1 MKDEAYLKMLGTAV
15 WESPVPIYIIHVEV
29 DEAGKPVDWRFAY
42 ANEAEA
48 RHLST
53 PLEELLGSS
62 GIELLP
68 KIGEKWLLPYYKA
81 AYLEKTLD
89 FDTFAQ
95 RTKRY
100 IHLHIMPAGTPGY
113 CIASI
118 KNFEK
123 TLHEELEPGDPMDQT
138 VRHLVREKAI
148 LESLC
153 LDYTAI
159 YFADLKTD
167 TMEVVKQGIFSHGLD
182 IEEALPAE
190 KKFSYRARMAYLRD
204 HLLVKESCGDFYG
217 NIGPEGLMQH
227 LAVKET
233 FTYRARTHGNREGNE
248 YFELKAIRV
257 HQDEAHFQIVIGLR
271 PIDELVREEG
281 RHQRRLEEA
290 LASERRSHE
299 VISAISKIYGVIYLV
314 DLEKDT
320 CERIASVGE
329 GYQASGKV
337 CAASQAFED
346 ILQYIVSEEY
356 WDHMRD
362 FVDTRTLVTR
372 LSQEDT
378 ITTTYRARTGEWR
391 QARFIVKTRD
401 EKGCAKDLL
410 YMVNPIDRAKQKE
423 MQYQAVMNALGQDFS
438 VIFLTDLRQDTIEL
452 IRGGEDT
459 HIGRKLEDMHYRY
472 SEWIRYACEHLVHEA
487 DREEMAVLLSPSRLE
502 EELLRH
508 KMYSVRCH
516 VRPNPAGNE
525 YFEVRAVLSQQ
536 DEDHFE
542 VIIGHRALDQIIHEE
557 RKKQQQLEEALR
569 QVELANKAKST
580 FLFNMSHDI
589 RTPMNAILGFSRLLR
604 MHKEEPEKILDYTE
618 KIEKSGEYLLS
629 LINNV
634 LELSRIES
642 GKSQLDE
649 MIIDT
654 KELNDA
660 VGYLFENQMKAKQIS
675 FTRTLRTPH
684 RFIYADKVK
693 LQEILLNLL
702 SNACKYTPPGGRVS
716 FDVCSSPS
724 KEEGIELFT
733 ATIRDNGI
741 GMTKEFLAH
750 IFEAFTRE
758 RSSTESRRPGFGLGM
773 GIAKKLTELMGGTIA
788 VESEPGK
795 GTTFTVSIPHRIAKC
810 PEKEFYA
817 EQSVLPDTVLQGR
830 RILLAEDNDL
840 NAEIAE
846 ELLKDA
852 GLLVERARDG
862 IECLAMLEK
871 RKPHWYDLILMDI
884 QMPNMDGYKATTIIR
899 RLEDPQLS
907 KIPIIAMTANAFA
920 EDKAKALALGMNA
933 HVAKP
938 IDMKELKRVMED
950 VLGKS

>member
-1 MKDEAYLKMLGTAV
+1 MKDEVYLKMLGAAV
-15 WESPVPIYIIHVEV
+15 WESPVPIYVIHVEV

-48 RHLST
+48 KHLSI
-53 PLEELLGSS
+53 PLEKLLGRS

-68 KIGEKWLLPYYKA
+68 KIGGKWLFPYYEA
-81 AYLEKTLD
+81 AYHGKTLD

-95 RTKRY
+95 RTKRF

-113 CIASI
+113 CLASI
-118 KNFEK
+118 KNFDK
-123 TLHEELEPGDPMDQT
+123 TLCSETEPGTPMEQAF
-138 VRHLVREKAI
+138 RHLARENAI
-148 LESLC
+148 LQSLC
-153 LDYTAI
+153 LDYTVI
-159 YFADLKTD
+159 CFADLKTD
-167 TMEVVKQGIFSHGLD
+167 TIEVVKQGMFSHSMD
-182 IEEALPAE
+182 IDEALPAKE
-190 KKFSYRARMAYLRD
+190 KLSYRARMVYIRD

-217 NIGPEGLMQH
+217 ELGPEGLMRH
-227 LAVKET
+227 LMEKET
-233 FTYRARTHGNREGNE
+233 FTYRARVKKNREGNE

-299 VISAISKIYGVIYLV
+299 VISAISKIYWVIYLV

-329 GYQASGKV
+329 GYQASRKV

-346 ILQYIVSEEY
+346 ILRYIVSEEY

-401 EKGCAKDLL
+401 EKGRAKDLL

-452 IRGGEDT
+452 IRGMEDT
-459 HIGRKLEDMHYRY
+459 HIGRKLEDVHYRY

-569 QVELANKAKST
+569 QVELANEAKSA

-589 RTPMNAILGFSRLLR
+589 RTPMNAILGFSHLLR

-649 MIIDT
+649 TIIDT

-660 VGYLFENQMKAKQIS
+660 VCYLFENQMRDRQIS
-675 FTRTLRTPH
+675 FTRTLRTTH

-702 SNACKYTPPGGRVS
+702 SNACKYTPPGGKVS
-716 FDVCSSPS
+716 FDVCSAPS
-724 KEEGIELFT
+724 QEEGVELFT
-733 ATIRDNGI
+733 STIRDNGI

-750 IFEAFTRE
+750 IFEAFTRA
-758 RSSTESRRPGFGLGM
+758 RSSTESRQPGFGLGM
-773 GIAKKLTELMGGTIA
+773 GIAKKLTELMGGTIT

-899 RLEDPQLS
+899 RLEDPEFS

-920 EDKAKALALGMNA
+920 EDKAKAIALGMNA

>member
-1 MKDEAYLKMLGTAV
+1 MGY
-15 WESPVPIYIIHVEV
+15 
-29 DEAGKPVDWRFAY
+29 R
-42 ANEAEA
+42 
-48 RHLST
+48 
-53 PLEELLGSS
+53 PL
-62 GIELLP
+62 
-68 KIGEKWLLPYYKA
+68 
-81 AYLEKTLD
+81 
-89 FDTFAQ
+89 
-95 RTKRY
+95 
-100 IHLHIMPAGTPGY
+100 
-113 CIASI
+113 
-118 KNFEK
+118 
-123 TLHEELEPGDPMDQT
+123 DQ
-138 VRHLVREKAI
+138 
-148 LESLC
+148 
-153 LDYTAI
+153 
-159 YFADLKTD
+159 
-167 TMEVVKQGIFSHGLD
+167 
-182 IEEALPAE
+182 
-190 KKFSYRARMAYLRD
+190 
-204 HLLVKESCGDFYG
+204 
-217 NIGPEGLMQH
+217 
-227 LAVKET
+227 
-233 FTYRARTHGNREGNE
+233 
-248 YFELKAIRV
+248 
-257 HQDEAHFQIVIGLR
+257 VI
-271 PIDELVREEG
+271 REE
-281 RHQRRLEEA
+281 RMNQQRLEEA
-290 LASERRSHE
+290 LH
-299 VISAISKIYGVIYLV
+299 
-314 DLEKDT
+314 
-320 CERIASVGE
+320 
-329 GYQASGKV
+329 
-337 CAASQAFED
+337 
-346 ILQYIVSEEY
+346 
-356 WDHMRD
+356 
-362 FVDTRTLVTR
+362 
-372 LSQEDT
+372 
-378 ITTTYRARTGEWR
+378 
-391 QARFIVKTRD
+391 
-401 EKGCAKDLL
+401 
-410 YMVNPIDRAKQKE
+410 
-423 MQYQAVMNALGQDFS
+423 
-438 VIFLTDLRQDTIEL
+438 
-452 IRGGEDT
+452 
-459 HIGRKLEDMHYRY
+459 
-472 SEWIRYACEHLVHEA
+472 
-487 DREEMAVLLSPSRLE
+487 
-502 EELLRH
+502 
-508 KMYSVRCH
+508 
-516 VRPNPAGNE
+516 
-525 YFEVRAVLSQQ
+525 
-536 DEDHFE
+536 
-542 VIIGHRALDQIIHEE
+542 
-557 RKKQQQLEEALR
+557 
-569 QVELANKAKST
+569 QVELANEAKSA

-750 IFEAFTRE
+750 IFEVFSRA
-758 RSSTESRRPGFGLGM
+758 RSSTESRQPGFGLGM
-773 GIAKKLTELMGGTIA
+773 GIAKKLTELMGGTIT

>member
-1 MKDEAYLKMLGTAV
+1 MKDEIYLKMLGAAV
-15 WESPVPIYIIHVEV
+15 WESPVPIYVIHVEV

-48 RHLST
+48 KHLSI
-53 PLEELLGSS
+53 PLEKLLGRS

-68 KIGEKWLLPYYKA
+68 KIGGKWLFPYYEA
-81 AYLEKTLD
+81 AYHGKTLD

-95 RTKRY
+95 RTKRF

-113 CIASI
+113 CLASI
-118 KNFEK
+118 KNFDKMLCSE
-123 TLHEELEPGDPMDQT
+123 TEPGTPMEQAF
-138 VRHLVREKAI
+138 RHLARENAI
-148 LESLC
+148 LQSLC
-153 LDYTAI
+153 LDYTVI
-159 YFADLKTD
+159 CFADLKTD
-167 TMEVVKQGIFSHGLD
+167 TIEVVKQGMFSHGMD
-182 IEEALPAE
+182 IDEALPAKE
-190 KKFSYRARMAYLRD
+190 KLSYRSRMVYIRD

-217 NIGPEGLMQH
+217 ELGPEGLMRH
-227 LAVKET
+227 LMEKET
-233 FTYRARTHGNREGNE
+233 FTYRARTKGNREGNE

-257 HQDEAHFQIVIGLR
+257 HQDETSFKVVIGIR
-271 PIDELVREEG
+271 PIDDLIREEG

-299 VISAISKIYGVIYLV
+299 VISAISKIYWVIYLV

-320 CERIASVGE
+320 FERIASVGE
-329 GYQASGKV
+329 GYQASRKV

-346 ILQYIVSEEY
+346 ILRYIVSKEY

-362 FVDTRTLVTR
+362 FVDTRTLVKR

-401 EKGCAKDLL
+401 EKGRAKDLL

-459 HIGRKLEDMHYRY
+459 HIGRKLEDVHYRC

-487 DREEMAVLLSPSRLE
+487 DCEEMAVLLSPARLE

-508 KMYSVRCH
+508 KTYSVRCH

-589 RTPMNAILGFSRLLR
+589 RTPMNAILGFSHLLR

-649 MIIDT
+649 TIIDT

-660 VGYLFENQMKAKQIS
+660 VCYLFENQMKAKQIS
-675 FTRTLRTPH
+675 FTRTLRTTH

-702 SNACKYTPPGGRVS
+702 SNACKYTPPGGKVS
-716 FDVCSSPS
+716 FDVCSAPS
-724 KEEGIELFT
+724 QEEGVELFT
-733 ATIRDNGI
+733 STIRDNGI

-750 IFEAFTRE
+750 IFEAFTRA
-758 RSSTESRRPGFGLGM
+758 RSSTESRQPGFGLGM
-773 GIAKKLTELMGGTIA
+773 GIAKKLTELMGGTIT

-871 RKPHWYDLILMDI
+871 KKAGWYDLILMDI

-899 RLEDPQLS
+899 RLEDPELS

-920 EDKAKALALGMNA
+920 EDKAKAIALGMNA

-938 IDMKELKRVMED
+938 IDMKVLKRVMED
-950 VLGKS
+950 VLRKS